1 MNSFLL
7 IYLSSTFAP
16 AASNFALSS
25 SASFLLTPDLTLIEH
40 KFSSIENLYHLK
52 SLSEIP
58 NLSIDGWTAIV
69 LFFHDHDWEPPLLH
83 SVLNSN
89 AFYIG
94 AQGSKSAHR
103 QLVNNLIDMGCSEKE
118 LSQLRSQIGLIP
130 SARDPK
136 TLAISVLVF
145 NSANI
150 SIVTISIFFLNSS
163 SSVIF
168 IMLVL

>member
-1 MNSFLL
+1 M
-7 IYLSSTFAP
+7 
-16 AASNFALSS
+16 
-25 SASFLLTPDLTLIEH
+25 
-40 KFSSIENLYHLK
+40 
-52 SLSEIP
+52 SEIP

-136 TLAISVLVF
+136 TLAISVLADVIKYSNF
-145 NSANI
+145 NR
-150 SIVTISIFFLNSS
+150 
-163 SSVIF
+163 
-168 IMLVL
+168 